1 LNVLNCRLKKEKFKD
16 ADGVYKHGFVLM
28 ARGKFHEFF
37 CDSKEE
43 IDEWIAKLKA
53 SVVMLDITE
62 EFRLGKQIGEGNFA
76 SVHQCTRKN
85 DPTQEFAMKTIKKA
99 KIK

>member
-1 LNVLNCRLKKEKFKD
+1 M
-16 ADGVYKHGFVLM
+16 HGFVLM

-43 IDEWIAKLKA
+43 IDEWIAKLKG

-62 EFRLGKQIGEGNFA
+62 EFKLGKQIGEGNFA

-85 DPTQEFAMKTIKKA
+85 DPSKEFAMKTIKKA
-99 KIK
+99 KIKLSQRSIVSITLIWL